1 MALISC
7 KNLTLGYDGNVLVD
21 NLSFDVEPDDY
32 LTIVGE
38 NGAGKSTLMRT
49 ILGLQS
55 PMSGSVEFGE
65 GLVKNE
71 IGYLPQQTPAQKD
84 FPASVWEVVISGC
97 QGKMGLRPFYNA
109 AEKERAMLNIKRM
122 EIENLTKK
130 CYRDLSGGQKQR
142 VMLARALC
150 ATERLL
156 FLDEPVA
163 GLDPKVTI
171 EMYSLIKRLNS
182 EGIAIIMISHD
193 IKAAVDYSSHIL
205 HIGEEVFFG
214 TKDEFVQGSIYG
226 TFRPSDKDTVE
237 KSGTAGSGDN
247 AAETAGNDNT
257 KKEGKADA

>member
-7 KNLTLGYDGNVLVD
+7 KNLTLGYDGNALVSD
-21 NLSFDVEPDDY
+21 LSFDVNPGDY

-38 NGAGKSTLMRT
+38 NGAGKSTLMKT

-55 PMSGSVEFGE
+55 PMAGIVEFGD

-97 QGKMGLRPFYNA
+97 QGKMGIRPFYNSK
-109 AEKERAMLNIKRM
+109 EKELAKLNIKRM
-122 EIENLTKK
+122 EIENLEKK
-130 CYRDLSGGQKQR
+130 CYRNLSGGQKQR

-163 GLDPKVTI
+163 GLDPKVTV
-171 EMYSLIKRLNS
+171 EMYNVISRLNS
-182 EGIAIIMISHD
+182 DGIAIIMISHD
-193 IKAAVDYSSHIL
+193 MRAALDYSSHIL
-205 HIGEEVFFG
+205 HIGNNIFFG
-214 TKDEFVQGSIYG
+214 TKEEFA
-226 TFRPSDKDTVE
+226 E
-237 KSGTAGSGDN
+237 KASAKGGWLN
-247 AAETAGNDNT
+247 
-257 KKEGKADA
+257 